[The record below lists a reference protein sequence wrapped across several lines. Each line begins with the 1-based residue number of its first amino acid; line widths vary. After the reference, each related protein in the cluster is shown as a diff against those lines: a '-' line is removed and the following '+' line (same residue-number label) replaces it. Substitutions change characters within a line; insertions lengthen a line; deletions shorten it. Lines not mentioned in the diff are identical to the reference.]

1 MILEAAQPMD
11 PRAFGERLQQL
22 RVDRGLERQDI
33 SATTK
38 ISCRVL
44 AALETGAFES
54 LPERVFSRSFVRQIA
69 QTVGCDGDSLVRDFD
84 RAWEHHQ
91 LESGE
96 YEKLPV
102 VDPAPRAAI
111 RWRFWF
117 PISVCGI
124 LVLAVAVVILS
135 GSEPSQAAL
144 LEQPRRGG
152 VPREA
157 PTADHEAA
165 MERGPATS
173 DPTATAEGP
182 VDLKVIVERD
192 QECWVRYR
200 DREGKTDQR
209 LVPGGEVLRLRLDGP
224 VKLTVGNASAAR
236 LVVDGV
242 EYANLGI
249 PGQVVHAEVSRRG
262 VTALGAGPHHD

>member
-11 PRAFGERLQQL
+11 PRAFGERLQRL
-22 RVDRGLERQDI
+22 RIDRGLERHDI
-33 SATTK
+33 FGATR
-38 ISCRVL
+38 ISCRIV
-44 AALETGAFES
+44 AALEAGAFES

-69 QTVGCDGDSLVRDFD
+69 QTVGCDCESLVSDFD
-84 RAWEHHQ
+84 RAWELH
-91 LESGE
+91 LIESGE
-96 YEKLPV
+96 HETLPTV
-102 VDPAPRAAI
+102 YPAPRRAI

-124 LVLAVAVVILS
+124 LVFAVAVVILS

-144 LEQPRRGG
+144 LEQPRRHLR
-152 VPREA
+152 REA
-157 PTADHEAA
+157 AAADDAVGTREGSPLA
-165 MERGPATS
+165 
-173 DPTATAEGP
+173 DPTASPQGP
-182 VDLKVIVERD
+182 VDLRVIVEPD

-200 DREGKTDQR
+200 DREGRTDQR
-209 LVPGGEVLRLRLDGP
+209 LVPGGEQLQLRLDGP

-242 EYANLGI
+242 EYADLGI